1 MAPPKAATAAPAKE
15 KASRRNGIITCLFY
29 GQICQLDPVGRTRA
43 RRAWIVPRGL
53 PRLVV
58 SLAAGNQRLAVDLD
72 GDTAQG
78 TDRYLRR
85 RLDAGLDCRLL
96 RALLSRPERRGRSGP
111 TPVRP

>member
-1 MAPPKAATAAPAKE
+1 MPPPKAATAAAVE
-15 KASRRNGIITCLFY
+15 ERASRRNGIITCLFY
-29 GQICQLDPVGRTRA
+29 EQICRLDQVRRTRA

-58 SLAAGNQRLAVDLD
+58 SLAAGNQRLALDLD

-78 TDRYLRR
+78 ADRSLRR

-96 RALLSRPERRGRSGP
+96 HALLPRPEGRGRAGP
-111 TPVRP
+111 TAVRP

>member
-1 MAPPKAATAAPAKE
+1 MAPPKAATAAAVEE
-15 KASRRNGIITCLFY
+15 KPSRRNGIITCLFY
-29 GQICQLDPVGRTRA
+29 GQICRLDPVGRARA

-58 SLAAGNQRLAVDLD
+58 SLAAGNQRLAADLD

-78 TDRYLRR
+78 EDCPLRR

-96 RALLSRPERRGRSGP
+96 RALLPRQEGRGRAGP
-111 TPVRP
+111 AAVRP

>member
-1 MAPPKAATAAPAKE
+1 MAPPKAATAAAAEE

-29 GQICQLDPVGRTRA
+29 GQICRLDPVGRTRA
-43 RRAWIVPRGL
+43 RRARIVPRRV

-58 SLAAGNQRLAVDLD
+58 SLAAGDQRLAVDLD

-78 TDRYLRR
+78 PDCPLRR

-96 RALLSRPERRGRSGP
+96 RALLPRPERRRRADP
-111 TPVRP
+111 QAVRP